1 MLSFLLPISNLQE
14 DKKRRSTELHAE
26 TALVNALRAGEKQ
39 ALEKL
44 YSSYAPALLGII
56 SKIVKQE
63 DLAEDVLQETFLKI
77 WRSIDQYDAAK
88 GRLFTWMA
96 RLAKNKAIDL
106 LRTRGEINSL
116 QNDELD
122 TVAESKVNQL
132 YQVEYNPEVIGLKQ
146 LIRALTPI
154 QTMIIDLVY
163 FQGYTQVEVSELL
176 DIPVGTVKTRIRMAI
191 KTMRT
196 FF

>member
-14 DKKRRSTELHAE
+14 DNKRRSTEPHLE

-44 YSSYAPALLGII
+44 YSSYAAALLGII

-77 WRSIDQYDAAK
+77 WRSIDQYDASR

-116 QNDELD
+116 RNDELD
-122 TVAESKVNQL
+122 TTAESKVSQL
-132 YQVEYNPEVIGLKQ
+132 YQVEYNPEVIGIKQ
-146 LIRALTPI
+146 LIRTLTPI

-163 FQGYTQVEVSELL
+163 FQGYTQLEVSQLL